1 MHDKDFVSTLYLKM
15 LANKRRDV
23 RQGYVKGRG
32 GFYILMEMEK
42 EILGGGEK

>member
-1 MHDKDFVSTLYLKM
+1 
-15 LANKRRDV
+15 V

-32 GFYILMEMEK
+32 GFYILLVEMEK